1 MNSIVGKRILISPLD
16 WGLGHAARC
25 IPIIHNLLENSNEIF
40 VFAPKHLQQYFEQR
54 FSELNFIDDNSSSFS
69 YGLKGFSQIQL
80 IKAAL
85 KLRRQIKQ
93 EQNICKALCNQLNI
107 DIIISDNRYGFF
119 SPKVKS
125 ILITHQ
131 LRPIVPKSLGI
142 FKSWVYRFLD
152 SYHHSFN
159 EIWVPDFPEKPGLAG
174 NLSHCAKKIHNLR
187 YLGLLSRFSNRTKP
201 DVTTKPNSILIVA
214 SGPES
219 HRREMAQLL
228 SITLHGEVNVVVVGI
243 DNMNTDKNSNIIFKK
258 SPSDEELIDLII
270 QSEIIISCFGYS
282 TLMDLIA
289 LQRSAILV
297 PTIGQTEQEYLAKI
311 NTNYMVVARSWSDVA
326 KMLINKNELLEKLS
340 EKQKNSFGIGV

>member
-1 MNSIVGKRILISPLD
+1 MNNIVGKRILISPLD

-25 IPIIHNLLENSNEIF
+25 IPIIRNLLENSNDIF
-40 VFAPKHLQQYFEQR
+40 VFAPKHLQQYFGQR
-54 FSELNFIDDNSSSFS
+54 FNELNFIDDNSSSFS
-69 YGLKGFSQIQL
+69 YGLKGLSQIQL

-93 EQNICKALCNQLNI
+93 EHNLCKALCHQFNI

-131 LRPIVPKSLGI
+131 LRPIVPKPLGI

-152 SYHHSFN
+152 RYHLSFS

-174 NLSHCAKKIHNLR
+174 NLSHCTKKIHNLR
-187 YLGLLSRFSNRTKP
+187 YLGLLSRFSNGPKT
-201 DVTTKPNSILIVA
+201 DITAKPNSILIVT

-219 HRREMAQLL
+219 HRREMAHLL
-228 SITLHGEVNVVVVGI
+228 SNTLPSEVDIVLVGI
-243 DNMNTDKNSNIIFKK
+243 ESTNSDKTNIIFKK
-258 SPSDEELIDLII
+258 SPSDKELMELII

-297 PTIGQTEQEYLAKI
+297 PTTGQTEQEYLAAI
-311 NTNYMVVARSWSDVA
+311 NTKYMEVARSWSDVA
-326 KMLINKNELLEKLS
+326 KMLMSKKELLEKLS
-340 EKQKNSFGIGV
+340 EKQKNIQSLS